1 MKLRTAALEAG
12 IAEKD
17 FWLMTVSETGDLIKA
32 KRTAYNNRL
41 ADLYK
46 ANEILAFNIG
56 ALVLTAVNLPGK
68 FPKSPEAAFTL
79 RSGKRDWRAEK
90 SDFREIAK
98 QLNKRLNIKERDNND
113 G

>member
-1 MKLRTAALEAG
+1 
-12 IAEKD
+12 
-17 FWLMTVSETGDLIKA
+17 MTVSEITDMIEA
-32 KRTAYNNRL
+32 KRRAYNNRL

-56 ALVLTAVNLPGK
+56 ALVLTAVNLPTR
-68 FPKSPEAAFTL
+68 FPKSPDTAFTQ
-79 RSGKRDWRAEK
+79 RSGKRDWKAEK

-98 QLNKRLNIKERDNND
+98 QLNKRLKEKERNSND